1 MHLTRQ
7 GFSLEHLLGPIT
19 IEDASGHFVVKRAT
33 RIHVDSCLLC
43 FLECVLG
50 KEDILCLLYVPDMM
64 DNFEGFHMRGYIRM

>member
-33 RIHVDSCLLC
+33 RIHVDSYLMC

-50 KEDILCLLYVPDMM
+50 KEAILCLLYVQDIL
-64 DNFEGFHMRGYIRM
+64 DIFEGFHMRVYICM